1 VADFV
6 AYHVRIHALVKI
18 MLYCCCWLLLLEC
31 WLLRAIEFAASSP
44 CGVGSSGFPKEMSS
58 QQPVDLVPS
67 INQGLV

>member
-1 VADFV
+1 
-6 AYHVRIHALVKI
+6 

-67 INQGLV
+67 INEGLV